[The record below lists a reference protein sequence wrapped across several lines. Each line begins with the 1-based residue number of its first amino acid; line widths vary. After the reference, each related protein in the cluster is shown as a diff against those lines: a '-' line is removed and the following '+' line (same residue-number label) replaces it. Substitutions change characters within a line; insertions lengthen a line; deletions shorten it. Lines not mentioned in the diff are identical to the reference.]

1 MAPRVRDVVF
11 PVITV
16 DPLRVQGKNRSHTYE
31 EALNLAGFGRA
42 QLGLMALAGCCLM
55 ATMNESMVASF
66 VLSAGHCDLG
76 LDPEQ
81 VGAIGGAIF
90 LGKKG

>member
-1 MAPRVRDVVF
+1 MAPRVQDVTF

-16 DPLRVQGKNRSHTYE
+16 DLPRVQVKGRSHTYE
-31 EALNLAGFGRA
+31 EALDLAGFGRA

-55 ATMNESMVASF
+55 AAMNESMVASF

-76 LDPEQ
+76 LDPEKI
-81 VGAIGGAIF
+81 GAIGGAIF
-90 LGKKG
+90 LGEE